1 MDSLTPNDEWI
12 LVRADVLPDV
22 YRRVLAAQADLSSG
36 RIRSV
41 SEAARLHG
49 LSRSA
54 YYKYRDVVMP
64 YVGRS
69 APTTMTVE
77 LLLQDCPGVLSG
89 VLSAFAGAGA
99 NILTVNQDSPASGKA
114 QATVCARTDAMS
126 APIDLFIEQI
136 GRIPGVQHIISVR
149 RQNDPA
155 SSEAPKGEAVL

>member
-1 MDSLTPNDEWI
+1 MALTDDWV
-12 LVRADVLPDV
+12 LVRADVLPEV
-22 YRRVLAAQADLSSG
+22 YHRVLAAQADLSSG

-54 YYKYRDVVMP
+54 YYKYRDAVTP
-64 YVGRS
+64 YVGKS
-69 APTTMTVE
+69 DSSTMTVD

-99 NILTVNQDSPASGKA
+99 NILTVNQASPEGGKA
-114 QATVCARTDAMS
+114 QATVCARTEAMS
-126 APIDLFIEQI
+126 VPLDLFMEQL

-149 RQNDPA
+149 RQEKPA
-155 SSEAPKGEAVL
+155 ASQNPKGEAVL